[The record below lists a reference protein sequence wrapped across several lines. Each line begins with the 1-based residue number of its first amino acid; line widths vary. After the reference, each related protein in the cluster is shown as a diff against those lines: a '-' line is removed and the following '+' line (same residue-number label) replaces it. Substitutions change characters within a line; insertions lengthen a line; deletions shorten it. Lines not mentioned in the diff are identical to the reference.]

1 MAQAITLAAPAAQ
14 GLFCASSHEP
24 FHADGGQESTTV
36 TERSGQKPP
45 QRRRNLLWSDR
56 TVEQVV
62 ELPNRAILGSSGATA
77 RRRARPRLPR
87 ACGTYGADPARR
99 PGPPSQHPLTSPA
112 QPSPGDTAC
121 EAWARLPR
129 RISVP
134 VTAAA
139 SMAALRAVARD
150 RLRRPL
156 TRRPLPGDSAPI
168 EEDGRSP
175 GSALQV
181 ARGTARLLVEQ
192 PFPQDLVPPRPS
204 GEDTRTQDPARQEPV
219 VAEHML

>member
-1 MAQAITLAAPAAQ
+1 VLTGRTRASCTDGTVHCTNGTHRAGIIRRVVPRTVPRGRRAKSMA
-14 GLFCASSHEP
+14 
-24 FHADGGQESTTV
+24 V
-36 TERSGQKPP
+36 TERSGI
-45 QRRRNLLWSDR
+45 RRRSGAATCYGPAGQSNR

-62 ELPNRAILGSSGATA
+62 ALPNRAILGSSGATA

-204 GEDTRTQDPARQEPV
+204 GEDI
-219 VAEHML
+219 